1 MSDSVAER
9 EPAAQDWSEG
19 PSTLRWRSW
28 WGVLRRTV
36 VEFVEDNLTDWAAAL
51 TYYSVMSLFP
61 GIIVL
66 TAVLGLLEPAATDSL
81 IQTIEE
87 LGSGPGTDLL
97 IDAIRELQGS
107 RSLAGPLAIVGVV
120 AALWTASSYIGAFIR
135 ASNTVY
141 DTEEGRPIWKTLP
154 LRVGLTAVMV
164 LLIALCVIGVLFTGR
179 FAEAAGEWLGV
190 GSVGVLIWDI
200 AKWPVL
206 AVLASLGVAL
216 LYFAAPN
223 AQQPGFRWLS
233 PGSVL
238 AVVLWIAASA
248 GFTLYVANFGSYNLV
263 YGSLA
268 GAVAFLV
275 WLWLSNVAVLL
286 GAEFDAELARGHR
299 IEQGQPPEHEPVLP
313 PRDTPE

>member
-1 MSDSVAER
+1 MAESVAEC
-9 EPAAQDWSEG
+9 EPPAQDWSQG
-19 PSTLRWRSW
+19 PSALRWRSW

-36 VEFVEDNLTDWAAAL
+36 AEFMEDNVTDWAAAL
-51 TYYSVMSLFP
+51 TYYSVMSIFP

-66 TAVLGLLEPAATDSL
+66 TALLGLLDPSATDSF
-81 IQTIEE
+81 IHTIEQ
-87 LGSGPGTDLL
+87 LGPGLGTELL
-97 IDAIRELQGS
+97 IDVIRELQGS

-120 AALWTASSYIGAFIR
+120 TALWTASGYIGAFIR

-164 LLIALCVIGVLFTGR
+164 LLIALCVVGVLFTGR
-179 FAEAAGEWLGV
+179 FAEAAGEWLGI
-190 GSVGVLIWDI
+190 GSIGVLIWDI
-200 AKWPVL
+200 VKWPVL
-206 AVLASLGVAL
+206 AVLVSLGVAL
-216 LYFAAPN
+216 LYWAAPN

-238 AVVLWIAASA
+238 AVLVWIAASA
-248 GFTLYVANFGSYNLV
+248 GFTLYLANFNSYNKV

-286 GAEFDAELARGHR
+286 GAEFDAELARGRR
-299 IEQGQPPEHEPVLP
+299 IEQGQPPDYEPVLP

>member
-1 MSDSVAER
+1 MTESVAER
-9 EPAAQDWSEG
+9 EPVAQDWSQG
-19 PSTLRWRSW
+19 PSALRWRSW

-36 VEFVEDNLTDWAAAL
+36 AEFMEDNVTDWAAAL
-51 TYYSVMSLFP
+51 TYYSVMSIFP

-66 TAVLGLLEPAATDSL
+66 TALLGLLDPSATDSF
-81 IQTIEE
+81 IQTIEQ
-87 LGSGPGTDLL
+87 LGPGPGTELL
-97 IDAIRELQGS
+97 VDAIRELQGS

-120 AALWTASSYIGAFIR
+120 TALWTASGYIGAFIR

-164 LLIALCVIGVLFTGR
+164 LLIAVCVVGVLFTGR
-179 FAEAAGEWLGV
+179 FAEAAGEWLGI
-190 GSVGVLIWDI
+190 GSVGVLIWDVV
-200 AKWPVL
+200 KWPVL
-206 AVLASLGVAL
+206 AVLVSLGVAL
-216 LYFAAPN
+216 LYWAAPN

-238 AVVLWIAASA
+238 AVLVWIAASA
-248 GFTLYVANFGSYNLV
+248 GFTLYLADFGSYNKV

-268 GAVAFLV
+268 GAVVFLV

-286 GAEFDAELARGHR
+286 GAVFDAELARGRR
-299 IEQGQPPEHEPVLP
+299 IEQGQDPDHEPVLP
-313 PRDTPE
+313 PRDSPE

>member
-1 MSDSVAER
+1 MSESVAER
-9 EPAAQDWSEG
+9 EPAAQDWSAG
-19 PSTLRWRSW
+19 PSTLRRRSW

-36 VEFVEDNLTDWAAAL
+36 TEFLEDNVTDWAAAL

-66 TAVLGLLEPAATDSL
+66 TAVLGLLDPSATDSL
-81 IQTIEE
+81 LQTIEQ
-87 LGSGPGTDLL
+87 LGTGPGTALL

-107 RSLAGPLAIVGVV
+107 RGLAGPLAIIGMVT
-120 AALWTASSYIGAFIR
+120 ALWTASGYIGAFIR

-154 LRVGLTAVMV
+154 LRFGLTAVMV
-164 LLIALCVIGVLFTGR
+164 LLIALCVTGVLFTGR

-216 LYFAAPN
+216 LYWAAPN

-238 AVVLWIAASA
+238 AVLLWIVASA
-248 GFTLYVANFGSYNLV
+248 GFTLYVANFGSYNKV

-268 GAVAFLV
+268 GAVVFLV

-286 GAEFDAELARGHR
+286 GAEFDAELARGRR
-299 IEQGQPPEHEPVLP
+299 IEQGQSPEYEPVLP
-313 PRDTPE
+313 PRDAPE